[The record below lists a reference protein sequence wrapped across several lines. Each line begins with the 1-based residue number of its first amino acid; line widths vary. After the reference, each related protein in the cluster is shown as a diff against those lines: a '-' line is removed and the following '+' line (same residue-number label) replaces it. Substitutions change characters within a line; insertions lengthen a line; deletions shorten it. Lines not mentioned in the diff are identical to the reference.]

1 MLIALL
7 LALGLAWW
15 MHQRGELLPNLQRV
29 LIGGGLALLAK
40 FIGKSAHE
48 TLLALRMLETGRI
61 GFAVLAGAAAAG
73 WWVMHPKVAGKIGTS
88 RRAADLAAARAL
100 LGVGPDANAATIR
113 TAWRLQIASAHP
125 DAGGDAELATKLTA
139 ARDLLLGQLAD
150 D

>member
-29 LIGGGLALLAK
+29 LIGGGLALLA
-40 FIGKSAHE
+40 
-48 TLLALRMLETGRI
+48 LRMLETGRI
-61 GFAVLAGAAAAG
+61 GFAVLVGAGAAL
-73 WWVMHPKVAGKIGTS
+73 WWFGQPRLATQRDGA

-125 DAGGDAELATKLTA
+125 DAGGDVELATKLTA
-139 ARDLLLGQLAD
+139 ARDLLLGQLAND
-150 D
+150 

>member
-29 LIGGGLALLAK
+29 LIGGGLALLA
-40 FIGKSAHE
+40 
-48 TLLALRMLETGRI
+48 LRMLETGRI
-61 GFAVLAGAAAAG
+61 GFAVLTGAAAAG
-73 WWVMHPKVAGKIGTS
+73 WWFMQPKLAGKLCS
-88 RRAADLAAARAL
+88 ERRAAELAAARAL

-125 DAGGDAELATKLTA
+125 DAGGNAELASKLTA
-139 ARDLLLGQLAD
+139 ARDLLLGQLAND
-150 D
+150 

>member
-29 LIGGGLALLAK
+29 LIGGGLALLA
-40 FIGKSAHE
+40 
-48 TLLALRMLETGRI
+48 LRMLETGRI

-73 WWVMHPKVAGKIGTS
+73 WWVMHPKVAGKVGTS

>member
-29 LIGGGLALLAK
+29 LIGGGLALLA
-40 FIGKSAHE
+40 
-48 TLLALRMLETGRI
+48 LRMLETGRM

>member
-29 LIGGGLALLAK
+29 LLSGGLA
-40 FIGKSAHE
+40 
-48 TLLALRMLETGRI
+48 LLALRMLETGRV
-61 GFAVLAGAAAAG
+61 GVAVLVSAAAAF
-73 WWVMHPKVAGKIGTS
+73 WWFGQPRLAAQHDGA

-125 DAGGDAELATKLTA
+125 DAGGTAELATKLTA
-139 ARDLLLGQLAD
+139 ARDLLLGQLAND
-150 D
+150 

>member
-29 LIGGGLALLAK
+29 LIGGGLA
-40 FIGKSAHE
+40 
-48 TLLALRMLETGRI
+48 LLALRMLETGRI

-88 RRAADLAAARAL
+88 RRAAR
-100 LGVGPDANAATIR
+100 
-113 TAWRLQIASAHP
+113 S
-125 DAGGDAELATKLTA
+125 
-139 ARDLLLGQLAD
+139 
-150 D
+150 

>member
-29 LIGGGLALLAK
+29 LIGGGLA
-40 FIGKSAHE
+40 
-48 TLLALRMLETGRI
+48 LLALRMLETGRI

-88 RRAADLAAARAL
+88 RSAADLAAAREM

>member
-29 LIGGGLALLAK
+29 LVAGGLA
-40 FIGKSAHE
+40 
-48 TLLALRMLETGRI
+48 LLALRMLETGRI
-61 GFAVLAGAAAAG
+61 GFALLTGAAAAG
-73 WWVMHPKVAGKIGTS
+73 WWLMQPKWDVRLGPA

-113 TAWRLQIASAHP
+113 TAWRLLIASAHP
-125 DAGGDAELATKLTA
+125 DAGGSAEQSAKLTA
-139 ARDLLLGQLAD
+139 ARDLLLGQLAND
-150 D
+150 

>member
-29 LIGGGLALLAK
+29 LIGGGLA
-40 FIGKSAHE
+40 
-48 TLLALRMLETGRI
+48 LLALRMLETGRI

>member
-29 LIGGGLALLAK
+29 LIGGGLALLA
-40 FIGKSAHE
+40 
-48 TLLALRMLETGRI
+48 LRMLETGRI
-61 GFAVLAGAAAAG
+61 GFAVLTGAAAAG
-73 WWVMHPKVAGKIGTS
+73 WWFMQPKLGGKLGS
-88 RRAADLAAARAL
+88 ARRAGDLAAARAL

-125 DAGGDAELATKLTA
+125 DAGGSAELATKLTA
-139 ARDLLLGQLAD
+139 ARDLLLGQLAND
-150 D
+150 

>member
-29 LIGGGLALLAK
+29 LIGGGLALLA
-40 FIGKSAHE
+40 
-48 TLLALRMLETGRI
+48 LRMLETGRI
-61 GFAVLAGAAAAG
+61 GFAVLAAAAAAG

>member
-29 LIGGGLALLAK
+29 LIGGGLALLA
-40 FIGKSAHE
+40 
-48 TLLALRMLETGRI
+48 LRMLETGRI
-61 GFAVLAGAAAAG
+61 GFAVLTGAGAALWWFGQPKLAAQRDG
-73 WWVMHPKVAGKIGTS
+73 A
-88 RRAADLAAARAL
+88 RRAGDLAAARAL

-125 DAGGDAELATKLTA
+125 DAGGSAELATKLTA
-139 ARDLLLGQLAD
+139 ARDLLLGQLAND
-150 D
+150 